1 MLDFDMFIEETAYHI
16 IAHGDMKT
24 KDQYVQFGRR
34 LLAAYPCLEF
44 PGQKTSWVTLVYVS
58 HKLLVVFVAAVM
70 KQVIQA
76 LIVPQL

>member
-34 LLAAYPCLEF
+34 L
-44 PGQKTSWVTLVYVS
+44 W
-58 HKLLVVFVAAVM
+58 LLIHVLNS
-70 KQVIQA
+70 QDERHHG
-76 LIVPQL
+76 